1 MPAVWIALVLLA
13 ALRTPPDPPHTPA
26 PESLPLR
33 ERVLIAAKIYHQVS
47 TFFPELSQKQ
57 FDEDYGGYLDEILG
71 DSVDRRKFDLSS
83 MALLATLHDGHTW
96 FYDDWIARTH
106 GQPVG
111 FVAYPVDGRW
121 TIVHSDIDAVAV
133 GDVIDEIDGAP
144 VQQVFERSRKYI
156 SGSSD
161 RDAQLSFFDTPVV
174 FPERFTV
181 TLDGGR
187 RVAVDRRK
195 DRKREAPTATE
206 GRWLVEGQVGYVR
219 IPTFHG
225 IETQVEA
232 LDLFKKFHEAA
243 AIVLDVRGN
252 PGTGD
257 PGILQ
262 RALMDKPYPMWED
275 HSAMHGGFLLRS
287 YSLAYPETP
296 RLTVKDATIL
306 PRDPPVYA
314 GRLLLLT
321 DRGCSCACED
331 FVMPFKVTRRA
342 RLVGEATAGSFSFT
356 NSTRF
361 ENGMRLNIAA
371 VRHTFPDGSRFE
383 GVGIAPDVEA
393 HATAAD
399 LKAGKDVVLERALAI
414 AREH

>member
-1 MPAVWIALVLLA
+1 MDAVSIVLTGWIALLA
-13 ALRTPPDPPHTPA
+13 PPDPSPTAVPA
-26 PESLPLR
+26 DLPVR
-33 ERVLIAAKIYHQVS
+33 ERVLIAARIYHQVS
-47 TFFPELSQKQ
+47 TFFPELSQKT
-57 FDEDYGGYLDEILG
+57 FDDDFGAYLDEILG
-71 DSVDRRKFDLSS
+71 GSVDRRDFDLAS

-96 FYDDWIARTH
+96 FYDDWIAKTY

-121 TIVHSDIDAVAV
+121 TVVHSDIDAVAV
-133 GDVIDEIDGAP
+133 GDVIEQIDGAP
-144 VQQVFERSRKYI
+144 AEQVFERSRKYI

-174 FPERFTV
+174 FPERFAL

-187 RVAVDRRK
+187 RVVIDRRN
-195 DRKREAPTATE
+195 DHKRDAPTATE
-206 GRWLVEGQVGYVR
+206 GRWLVPGKVGYIR

-225 IETQVEA
+225 IDTQVA
-232 LDLFKKFHEAA
+232 AIDLLKQFHDAR

-257 PGILQ
+257 PRILQ
-262 RALMDKPYPMWED
+262 RSVMDKPYPMWED
-275 HSAMHGGFLLRS
+275 HSTMHGGFLLRS
-287 YSLAYPETP
+287 YSSAYPETP
-296 RLTVKDATIL
+296 RLTLDDATIV
-306 PRDPPVYA
+306 PRDVPVYA
-314 GRLLLLT
+314 GHLVLLT

-331 FVMPFKVTRRA
+331 FVMPFKVTHRA
-342 RLVGEATAGSFSFT
+342 RLVGETTAGSFSFT

-383 GVGIAPDVEA
+383 GVGIAPDVEI
-393 HATAAD
+393 HATVPD
-399 LKAGKDVVLERALAI
+399 LKAGRDVVLERAQAVAL
-414 AREH
+414 EP